1 MQKKKGKNLEIKSL
15 KDLEWFRQEFG
26 HRCMFKA
33 MGFTSEELSLPR
45 IAVVNSWSE
54 QSPGHVHLKNIS
66 EAVKAGIRMAGGMPF
81 EINVIGPC
89 TMLGK
94 TIEDAARYDL
104 PQREAI
110 LISIESA
117 LRVGWCDGWVG
128 IGSCDKIIPGMILAA
143 IRLNRPFI
151 FLGGGQMIPS
161 EYEGRNIG
169 YVEGQEI
176 VIKYLNR
183 LKGNYNSTKTYEDM
197 VEEVTDYCG
206 VSAGACGE
214 MSTGNTLALLTEAIG
229 LALPGSSTSMALS
242 SEKMRQAKET
252 GKKIVE
258 IARKRIKPL
267 DILSFGALKNAIAV
281 DMAICGGTNSVIHLQ
296 SYAYEAGIPCTLDTW
311 EEISKKV
318 PAICGIVPS
327 GPYIIYDL
335 HKAGGIPAI
344 MKRIQK
350 FLDESCITIT
360 GRSVGEN
367 LSHVKIVD
375 SDIIRPLSNP
385 IWPEGGLAILKGNL
399 APRGAVTRHTIVEN
413 KKLLKRSY
421 RARVFDSIEEAIDG
435 ILSARVKPIESGD
448 AIVIRYIG
456 PRGGPAMPCGL
467 SLVRALKIA
476 KVKDIAIITDGRF
489 SGFTKGYL
497 AIGHVC
503 PEAQVGG
510 PIGLLREGDQIELDI
525 PNRRINVKIDDEE
538 LAKRRLKWKPPD
550 QSNLRGV
557 VALYAKYA
565 LQADEGAGWPV
576 RWKDF
581 EEV

>member
-1 MQKKKGKNLEIKSL
+1 MKRKDSEIKSL
-15 KDLEWFRQEFG
+15 KDLERFRTDFG

-33 MGFTSEELSLPR
+33 MGFTTEELSLPR

-54 QSPGHVHLKNIS
+54 QSPGHIHLRDIS
-66 EAVKAGIRMAGGMPF
+66 EAIKAGIRMAGGMPF

-117 LRVGWCDGWVG
+117 LRVGWCDGWIG
-128 IGSCDKIIPGMILAA
+128 IGSCDKIIPGMILSA

-151 FLGGGQMIPS
+151 FFGGGQMLPS

-176 VIKYLNR
+176 VIKQLGKVKKEY
-183 LKGNYNSTKTYEDM
+183 KSIMTYEKKL
-197 VEEVTDYCG
+197 EEVTDYCG
-206 VSAGACGE
+206 ASAGACEE
-214 MSTGNTLALLTEAIG
+214 MSTGNTLALLTEAMG
-229 LALPGSSTSMALS
+229 LALPSTSTSLAVS
-242 SEKMRQAKET
+242 SEKIRQAKEA

-258 IARKRIKPL
+258 IAKKGIRPL

-296 SYAYEAGIPCTLDTW
+296 SYAYEAGIPCNLDTW
-311 EEISKKV
+311 EEISQKV
-318 PAICGIVPS
+318 PALCGIVPS

-335 HKAGGIPAI
+335 HKAGGVPAV
-344 MKRIQK
+344 MKRIK
-350 FLDESCITIT
+350 EFLDESCLTVT
-360 GRSVGEN
+360 GKTVREN
-367 LSHVKIVD
+367 ISEINPID
-375 SDIIRPLSNP
+375 SKVIRPLHNP
-385 IWPEGGLAILKGNL
+385 IWREGGLAILKGNL

-413 KKLLKRSY
+413 KALLKKTY

-435 ILSARVKPIESGD
+435 ILSGKIKPIKPGD
-448 AIVIRYIG
+448 ALVVRYIG

-467 SLVRALKIA
+467 SIVRALKIA
-476 KVKDIAIITDGRF
+476 NIKDIAIITDGRF

-510 PIGLLREGDQIELDI
+510 PICILKEGDLIEVDV
-525 PNRRINVKIDDEE
+525 PNRGINVKLSNEE
-538 LAKRRLKWKPPD
+538 FSDRMKKWKPRE
-550 QSNLRGV
+550 QSDLKGV

-565 LQADEGAGWPV
+565 LQADQGAGWPV
-576 RWKDF
+576 RWRDF
-581 EEV
+581 EEI

>member
-1 MQKKKGKNLEIKSL
+1 MKRKELKIKSL
-15 KDLEWFRQEFG
+15 KDLEDFRTEFG
-26 HRCMFKA
+26 HKCMFKA
-33 MGFTSEELSLPR
+33 MGFTSEELNLPR
-45 IAVVNSWSE
+45 IALVNSWSE
-54 QSPGHVHLKNIS
+54 QSPGHIHLRNIS
-66 EAVKAGIRMAGGMPF
+66 EAIKAGIRMAGGMPF

-151 FLGGGQMIPS
+151 FFGGGQMIPS
-161 EYEGRNIG
+161 HYEGKNIG

-176 VIKYLNR
+176 VIDHLNR
-183 LKGNYNSTKTYEDM
+183 VSKDRKSLKIYKEKI
-197 VEEVTDYCG
+197 EEVTDYCG
-206 VSAGACGE
+206 ASAGACGE

-229 LALPGSSTSMALS
+229 LALPGTSTSIAVS
-242 SEKMRQAKET
+242 SEKLRQAKET

-258 IARKRIKPL
+258 IAKKNIKPL
-267 DILSFGALKNAIAV
+267 DIFSFAALKNGIAV
-281 DMAICGGTNSVIHLQ
+281 DMAICGGTNSIIHLQ
-296 SYAYEAGIPCTLDTW
+296 SYAYEAGIQCTLDTW
-311 EEISKKV
+311 EEVSRKV
-318 PAICGIVPS
+318 PALCGIVPS
-327 GPYIIYDL
+327 GPYMIYDL
-335 HKAGGIPAI
+335 HRAGGVYAV
-344 MKRIQK
+344 MKRIRN
-350 FLDESCITIT
+350 FLDETCLTVSGKTI
-360 GRSVGEN
+360 GEN
-367 LSHVKIVD
+367 ISKINSID
-375 SDIIRPLSNP
+375 SEVIRPISKP

-413 KKLLKRSY
+413 KKLLKNIY
-421 RARVFDSIEEAIDG
+421 KARVFNSLEDAIEG
-435 ILSARVKPIESGD
+435 ILSGKSKPIQPGD
-448 AIVIRYIG
+448 ALVVRYIG

-467 SLVRALKIA
+467 SLIRALKIA

-503 PEAQVGG
+503 PEAQIGG
-510 PIGLLREGDQIELDI
+510 TIGLIEEGDLIEIDI
-525 PNRRINVKIDDEE
+525 PNRRIDIKLDDNE
-538 LAKRRLKWKPPD
+538 LAKRKAKWKPPE
-550 QSNLRGV
+550 QSELKGV

-565 LQADEGAGWPV
+565 LQADQGAGWPI
-576 RWKDF
+576 RLIDF
-581 EEV
+581 K